1 MPANKDEMLTARG
14 FIRILGWDAF
24 DCDTVNI
31 DVEIIG
37 YDRTKTRETWYHVP
51 RHIIPYLGIHVDA
64 RYVSPSN
71 I

>member
-1 MPANKDEMLTARG
+1 MPVNKDEMLTTRG
-14 FIRILGWDAF
+14 LVRVLGWDAF

-31 DVEIIG
+31 DVEITS
-37 YDRTKTRETWYHVP
+37 YDYSKIRETWYHVP

-64 RYVSPSN
+64 RYVSPAN